1 MKILPRILLAFAV
14 LTLGANF
21 SHADNGYSFVVT
33 NELKKVD
40 GETKQV
46 NNEIKTKEDWA
57 YKVTIENKSF
67 KDAENVEVKYV
78 IFMKP
83 DIAGERTTGKQKLKR
98 KAGGQT
104 IPVIKNFDKF
114 TFVTAAMTLT
124 GTQLQAGWIYGNGAN
139 PRAKDALN
147 GFWIR
152 VFVGGQQVTEY
163 INPPSLKSRETWEG
177 GGK

>member
-1 MKILPRILLAFAV
+1 MKTLPCTILAAAILA
-14 LTLGANF
+14 LGANF
-21 SHADNGYSFVVT
+21 SRADNGYSFAIS
-33 NELKKVD
+33 NELKKVG

-46 NNEIKTKEDWA
+46 NNEIKTKEEWA

-67 KDAENVEVKYV
+67 KDAENIEVKYV

-83 DIAGERTTGKQKLKR
+83 DVAGERMIGKQKLKR

-104 IPVIKNFDKF
+104 IPLIKNFDTF
-114 TFVTAAMTLT
+114 TFVTEAMTLT